1 MFYIYLLRSKKDKN
15 LYTGSTNNLER
26 RIKEHNSGL
35 VPSIKLIRPFDLI
48 YYEGYRSE
56 RDARKREQN
65 LKLRSRAFV
74 QLKKRIVDS
83 MK

>member
-1 MFYIYLLRSKKDKN
+1 VFYIYLLRSKKDKN

-35 VPSIKLIRPFDLI
+35 VPSTKLRRPFDLI